1 MNYFNSY
8 EPFTDGEIIKPIP
21 GITIPVMATDKRI
34 TYKKIINRFDKL
46 SQSYYQTPYYGFLI
60 MAANPQYGGL
70 EFNIPNNTV
79 IRIPY
84 PFEVAIKN
92 YLNEA
97 KKHIN
102 QYGK

>member
-1 MNYFNSY
+1 MDYFNRY
-8 EPFTDGEIIKPIP
+8 EPFMDGNIIKPVP
-21 GITIPVMATDKRI
+21 GIKLPVMPTDKYI

-60 MAANPQYGGL
+60 MAANPQFGGL
-70 EFNIPNNTV
+70 EFDIPNNTV

-84 PFEVAIKN
+84 PFDVTIKN

-102 QYGK
+102 QYGN